1 VPGHAML
8 AIANVAG
15 HATLAIANVPF
26 LATLANEI
34 IYFFYVSIYYLTGY
48 STLLAEN
55 DAYILWYFVLW
66 QHLTHFYFMVLFVTL
81 PIYFDSLVE
90 LVLLMALALE
100 TFSIIAAASY
110 VGLSL

>member
-1 VPGHAML
+1 
-8 AIANVAG
+8 
-15 HATLAIANVPF
+15 
-26 LATLANEI
+26 
-34 IYFFYVSIYYLTGY
+34 
-48 STLLAEN
+48 LLAEN
-55 DAYILWYFVLW
+55 DAYIVWYFVLW

-90 LVLLMALALE
+90 LVLLMALSLE